1 MDSVF
6 LEYDLV
12 IIGGGPAGMAC
23 AISASENKVKKI
35 LLIEREEA
43 LGGELNQSIHCS
55 FGKDIFGY
63 NVTGSEYTQ
72 YFITKIDKSNIELK
86 LNTMVLN
93 VKEDNKI
100 YYVNPD
106 EGMQCIRGKA
116 IVLATGSREKF
127 NCNIDIPVN
136 KVAGIYTIGAAQR
149 FINAQGY
156 LPGKKIVILGS
167 GDKEFLIARRLIVE
181 GAKVIAII
189 EPSNSLKCKSDKSK
203 KIIEAFNIP
212 IRLNYNILDV
222 TGDERV
228 TGVIITDEEGNNENI
243 ECDALLISLN
253 WNSESELV
261 RGIDVNINSNNDSI
275 IVNNRFETS
284 KKGIF
289 ACGNAIHCDELSD
302 ICTQEGSYVGKIV
315 NEYLYRKQ

>member
-1 MDSVF
+1 MGSVF

-35 LLIEREEA
+35 LLIEREEI

-63 NVTGSEYTQ
+63 NVTGSEYTEYFMSKIRQ
-72 YFITKIDKSNIELK
+72 YNIELK

-106 EGMQCIRGKA
+106 EGMQCVSGKA

-149 FINAQGY
+149 FINDQGY

-181 GAKVIAII
+181 GAKVIAVI
-189 EPSNSLKCKSDKSK
+189 EPSNNLKCKNDKSK
-203 KIIEAFNIP
+203 KIIDAFNIP
-212 IRLNYNILDV
+212 VRLNYDILDV

-228 TGVIITDEEGNNENI
+228 TGVIISDKKNNKENI

-261 RGIDVNINSNNDSI
+261 KEINLNINSDNDSI
-275 IVNNRFETS
+275 IVNDRFEAS

-302 ICTQEGSYVGKIV
+302 VCTKEGSYVGKIV
-315 NEYLYRKQ
+315 KEYLYNN

>member
-12 IIGGGPAGMAC
+12 IIGGGPAGMSC
-23 AISASENKVKKI
+23 AISASENKVEKI
-35 LLIEREEA
+35 LLIEREEI

-63 NVTGSEYTQ
+63 SVTGSEYTQ
-72 YFITKIDKSNIELK
+72 YFINKINQSNIELK

-93 VKEDNKI
+93 VKEDNMI

-106 EGMQCIRGKA
+106 EGMQCIKGKS

-149 FINAQGY
+149 FINTQGY

-167 GDKEFLIARRLIVE
+167 GDKEVLIARRLIVE

-189 EPSNSLKCKSDKSK
+189 EPSNKLKCKSDKSK
-203 KIIEAFNIP
+203 KIIDAFNISV
-212 IRLNYNILDV
+212 RLNYNILDV
-222 TGDERV
+222 TGSERV
-228 TGVIITDEEGNNENI
+228 TGVTIKDKENNKENI

-261 RGIDVNINSNNDSI
+261 KGIGLNINNENDSI
-275 IVNNRFETS
+275 IVNDKFETS

-289 ACGNAIHCDELSD
+289 ACGNAVHCDELSD
-302 ICTQEGSYVGKIV
+302 ICTKEGSHVGKV
-315 NEYLYRKQ
+315 VKEYLYNN